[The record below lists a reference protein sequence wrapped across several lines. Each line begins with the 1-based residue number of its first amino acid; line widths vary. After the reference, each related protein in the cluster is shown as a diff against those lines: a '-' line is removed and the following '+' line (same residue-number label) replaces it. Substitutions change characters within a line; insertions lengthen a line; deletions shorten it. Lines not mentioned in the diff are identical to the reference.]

1 VTSDLPKGEEVMLKV
16 HAKKL
21 QTLAV
26 LGLHGRII
34 NGETEKLR
42 QAVRDVSG
50 VSAIILDLKG
60 VTTIDAHG
68 LGVLLDLRQHTIASG
83 MRFKLMN
90 ISQPLNRVFEITKLN
105 SVFEIALLAEPIP
118 AFTLYP
124 CTQVAA

>member
-1 VTSDLPKGEEVMLKV
+1 MLKV

-21 QTLAV
+21 ETVAV

-42 QAVRDVSG
+42 QAVRAVSG
-50 VSAIILDLKG
+50 ATAIILDLKG
-60 VTTIDAHG
+60 VTTVDAHG
-68 LGVLLDLRQHTIASG
+68 LGVLLDLRQQTTAGG

-90 ISQPLNRVFEITKLN
+90 ISQPLSRVFEITRLN
-105 SVFEIALLAEPIP
+105 SVFEITSLGEPVSVF
-118 AFTLYP
+118 AHHP